1 MDFTRRKVYHEIT
14 TEYQKPLPSKEPKLP
29 KWNVHF
35 IVWVVNNILLK
46 EYPEH
51 LYRIWLY
58 KVFDIKVAIW
68 EEKKVKED
76 HAKRELVVDVKH
88 FENLFY

>member
-1 MDFTRRKVYHEIT
+1 MIVD
-14 TEYQKPLPSKEPKLP
+14 LALALP

-68 EEKKVKED
+68 EENKKKT
-76 HAKRELVVDVKH
+76 KRRSWQEGASRRRKTLRGPLLLTYLIFNPSMDI
-88 FENLFY
+88 